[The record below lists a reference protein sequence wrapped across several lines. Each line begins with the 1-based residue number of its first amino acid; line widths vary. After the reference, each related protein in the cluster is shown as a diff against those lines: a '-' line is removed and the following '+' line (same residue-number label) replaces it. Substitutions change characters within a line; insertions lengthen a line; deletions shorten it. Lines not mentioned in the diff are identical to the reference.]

1 MGRSKKGILGGF
13 TGTIGTVVGTK
24 WRGEYIM
31 RSLPDRGEYD
41 ASPSQLEQQAKF
53 TLVMQFLTKMKSV
66 VGKYFGKGR
75 GTKSIM
81 NLATSYHLK
90 YAINMVAGQPVMDY
104 PRVIIS
110 KGDLQGMMD
119 GVMTPKPDQV
129 MSISWLNNSAMG
141 YANANDQLLLVI
153 YVEALNITLPLVG
166 VATRADQQ
174 YDVQL
179 PAYLSGIEIQAWAG
193 FATADG
199 VDAATS
205 MYLGAEV
212 VS

>member
-1 MGRSKKGILGGF
+1 
-13 TGTIGTVVGTK
+13 
-24 WRGEYIM
+24 M

-53 TLVMQFLTKMKSV
+53 TLVMQFLTPMKSV
-66 VGKYFGKGR
+66 VGKYFGKAR

-90 YAINMVAGQPVMDY
+90 YAVNMVGTQPVIDY

-119 GVMTPKPDQV
+119 GVMTPKPNQV

-141 YANANDQLLLVI
+141 YANDNDQLLVVI
-153 YVEALNITLPLVG
+153 YVEALNLTLPLVG
-166 VATRADQQ
+166 IATRANEQ

-179 PAYLSGIEIQAWAG
+179 PPYLSGIEIQAWAG